1 MPIHQTNPEEPQLY
15 LELTMAQLED
25 MDRRLRILEQE
36 RNLLIDYPHSIW
48 TVADVLEIDLNRE
61 ARKKAGLLAHLIYK
75 HVHNSDP
82 VKVMLPN
89 IGDPSR
95 YSEKNLWMLRSAI
108 KRVHEGANSPAPQN
122 NLLANKDWT
131 RFCDEACV

>member
-1 MPIHQTNPEEPQLY
+1 
-15 LELTMAQLED
+15 MAQLED
-25 MDRRLRILEQE
+25 MDRRIRILEEE
-36 RNLLIDYPHSIW
+36 RNLLIDYPHSVW
-48 TVADVLEIDLNRE
+48 TVTDVLEVDLNRE

-95 YSEKNLWMLRSAI
+95 YSEGDLWMVRSAVKI
-108 KRVHEGANSPAPQN
+108 VNEGRNLPVLPI
-122 NLLANKDWT
+122 NLLTNEDWI
-131 RFCDEACV
+131 FLCNEARV